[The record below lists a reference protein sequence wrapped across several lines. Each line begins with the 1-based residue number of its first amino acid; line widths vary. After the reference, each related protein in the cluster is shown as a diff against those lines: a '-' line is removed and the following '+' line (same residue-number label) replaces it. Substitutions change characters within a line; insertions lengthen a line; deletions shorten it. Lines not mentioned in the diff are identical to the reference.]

1 MYELSRIRLY
11 SIGPAGARYAD
22 TVLDLRGVGEPV
34 PSPAPTQAEF
44 FEEEP
49 VGPPRR
55 PAPAGVLFLENGGG
69 KSVLLK
75 LIFSVMLP
83 GHRNT
88 LGGASSGVLRKFLLA
103 DDCGH
108 VALEWQH
115 TVTGET
121 VVVGKVSEWRGRQV
135 SNDPRKF
142 AEAWYSFR
150 PGPGMSLDSLPVA
163 ESAAV
168 RPTVE
173 GASTAR
179 GRRRTMKGFRDA
191 LTEAGKAYPHLDVVW
206 VEIHER
212 WNEHLGELGL
222 DPELFRYQ
230 REMNADEGEA
240 AGLFA
245 VKNDSDFTDLLLR
258 AVTDTRDTD
267 GLADLVHGFAHKL
280 GRRAE
285 LTAERDFTAGSLDLL
300 QRIADAA
307 ERREQARGVHAGAER
322 RTRTLSRR
330 LSARGAE
337 ERARAAE
344 LAERV
349 ASAAQAVT
357 DAEGARGR
365 SDLVAAELAYRHASL
380 ALAAAE
386 KGAAA
391 QRRELNDARTLHS
404 AWQAAETVL
413 RHRAAA
419 DRSARVA
426 AAIREAERDAAPAL
440 AARAKAAADLVRA
453 LHAAAEDGER
463 VANEE
468 EERSAA
474 LQETGEAAHRDA
486 TSAATAAQRA
496 RSDAEHLRQRLAEV
510 EQETAEAVRA
520 GWLDDSAPDA
530 DPARAALAASDA
542 EKTTVA
548 AFDEARETA
557 RRTADHAKSA
567 AAVEARAELAAAR
580 AVDAARATE
589 SAYEAERRAAEA
601 LGAEQRLIELLGLPQ
616 PTAAVPAPRGAA
628 RPSAADSRAAGGV
641 TVRVP
646 DAGGRGMGRRAA
658 RTLPADSGRDGWIT
672 VRVDEEDAD
681 DIGLSQLPAAFRAA
695 PHAPPTIP
703 PDSEPAPHDHDYAP
717 EDPPTD
723 TRSRFEGE
731 NHAAP
736 GPSAA
741 RPRGGGGAPGSV
753 VRSTDVPGMEGGS
766 AVVGDGFPGTGP
778 VSGDG
783 VSASRVVGGPCPGG
797 AAAGGGEGSGGMSGS
812 AACPRGGGAVPG
824 SVTQLTDAVVGDAF
838 SGTGPVSRGEVSAS
852 CAVGDPCPGGAAAGG
867 VDPSAAR
874 PRGGGAASGSVVR
887 STDVVVGLEGGSA
900 VVGDGFP
907 GTGPVSRGEV
917 SASCAVGDPC
927 PGGAA
932 AGGVEEGDGV
942 KGGGMSG
949 PSAAR
954 PRGGGAASGSVVRST
969 DVVVGAEGASAV
981 AGDSLSATGPVGE
994 AGRARR
1000 VEGDAASVGDQCR
1013 GTGPVDEAGDT
1024 ARVDGGAEGAR
1035 PARHGAASAEVAEAG
1050 PGEAHRRRPLAAESR
1065 PAGWVTV
1072 RIDEAQDAASG
1083 GGGPRPEGHCGA
1095 APAVAVDSHGDG
1107 GQAGTAAATD
1117 TAVGHA
1123 APSDDGPRSD
1133 GPRSDGPRGARV
1145 VAAES
1150 RPPGEVSAR
1159 VGDVDGG
1166 QGEPEAADTGTR
1178 PANVTPAD
1186 ADPVTPADADS
1197 GSAADDSDCWSPEPG
1212 GEPDRERDRGRHP
1225 RPAPRAFADGPLTAE
1240 ELDRNAE
1247 ALRELLEESVAS
1259 AERQLFELRTAAAE
1273 DARILGALGDGGLLP
1288 PSPDVL
1294 AAVEYLGEH
1303 GIPALPGWR
1312 YLAQAVDPVDHAA
1325 VLAAR
1330 PELVDGVVITDPGT
1344 HARAREVLGQASLL
1358 PRSAVAV
1365 GTSAALLAP
1374 TPAPGTE
1381 DSGVFL
1387 VPPNPAM
1394 HDERAAD
1401 DERRGL
1407 RARATERDEE
1417 IRALAARLAGDRALS
1432 ARLASWR
1439 TGCPPGRLAEL
1450 AAAAE
1455 TAREAA
1461 DTAQRE
1467 LVEGRTARAE
1477 ADEAATEAARV
1488 RDERQEAA
1496 QRARRVADALAGLAY
1511 RLRERATW
1519 QTRLRELA
1527 EEAAEYEERA
1537 AGCVDRARA
1546 ADEDRRAAQRAADDA
1561 HRTARA
1567 LRAERAEIAGAP
1579 DDLGEVTEPPSA
1591 SLPALREAYRAA
1603 SQVYEK
1609 VGVGADLRAEQA
1621 RAESDESAALASLD
1635 RLTNK
1640 VRTRAAQLLEG
1651 TDGADGPS
1659 RQAAAAR
1666 AESLVQMLE
1675 SRASAA
1681 SEQLGRLR
1689 GEAERL
1695 APADGDAHTELPE
1708 ETVPADA
1715 EQAKELLRTANGELA
1730 ARTDALDTART
1741 AHADLVRA
1749 HRAAEDAAGGFDETA
1764 ALLRDLLRD
1773 GPGAEDDGERP
1784 EPYAGGL
1791 AEARQAAAESRRSLR
1806 GCAADLSAAES
1817 AVREASDVLVR
1828 HANSTRYEQV
1838 RTPARQQIRELPAAA
1853 LPEHAAA
1860 WAEAFAPRLRVLT
1873 DELEQLERNRDSIV
1887 DRLRGLVES
1896 CLATLRSAQR
1906 LSRLPEGLGEWSGQE
1921 FLRIR
1926 FEDPDQASLTE
1937 RLGEVIDEATRSA
1950 VRKNSDLRRDGMS
1963 LLLRGVHAALL
1974 PRGVAVE
1981 ILKPDAVLRA
1991 ERVPVRQMGDVFSG
2005 GQLLTAAIALY
2016 CTMAALRSNDRGR
2029 DKHRHAGTLFLDN
2042 PIGRANAT
2050 YLLELQRAVADA
2062 LGVQLLYTT
2071 GLFDT
2076 TALAEFP
2083 LVIRLRND
2091 ADLRA
2096 GLKYISVEEH
2106 LRPGLPVREPEEE
2119 QQVHGQITATRMYR
2133 RPEAD
2138 ADEPVEAADRP

>member
-1 MYELSRIRLY
+1 MYELSRVRLY

-22 TVLDLRGVGEPV
+22 TVLDLRGVGAPV
-34 PSPAPTQAEF
+34 PNPAPAQAEF

-115 TVTGET
+115 VLTGESI
-121 VVVGKVSEWRGRQV
+121 VVGKVSEWRGRQV

-150 PGPGMSLDSLPVA
+150 PGPGLSLDALPV
-163 ESAAV
+163 SAVVPMASAM
-168 RPTVE
+168 RPRAD
-173 GASTAR
+173 GASGAR

-206 VEIHER
+206 EEIHER

-285 LTAERDFTAGSLDLL
+285 LTAERDFTAGSLDMLA
-300 QRIADAA
+300 RIAEAGA
-307 ERREQARGVHAGAER
+307 RRDQARGVHAGAER
-322 RTRTLSRR
+322 RTRTLARR
-330 LSARGAE
+330 LSARGGQ
-337 ERARAAE
+337 ERGRAAE
-344 LAERV
+344 LAEQV
-349 ASAAQAVT
+349 AAAGHAVT
-357 DAEGARGR
+357 DAEETRGR
-365 SDLVAAELAYRHASL
+365 SALIASELAYRHASL

-386 KGAAA
+386 KAAA
-391 QRRELNDARTLHS
+391 SQRRELNDARTLHS

-426 AAIREAERDAAPAL
+426 AAIHEAEKDAAPAL
-440 AARAKAAADLVRA
+440 AARSRAAADLVRA
-453 LHAAAEDGER
+453 LNAAAEQGEAL
-463 VANEE
+463 ANEQ

-474 LQETGEAAHRDA
+474 LQQAGEAAHRDA
-486 TSAATAAQRA
+486 TAAATDAQRA
-496 RSDAEHLRQRLAEV
+496 RSESGHLRQRLAEV
-510 EQETAEAVRA
+510 EQETEEAVRA
-520 GWLDDSAPDA
+520 GWIDASGPDA

-542 EKTTVA
+542 EKPAVA
-548 AFDEARETA
+548 AYEAAREAA
-557 RRTADHAKSA
+557 REATERAKEA
-567 AAVEARAELAAAR
+567 AGAENRAELAAAR
-580 AVDAARATE
+580 AADAATAAE

-601 LGAEQRLIELLGLPQ
+601 LGSEQRLADLLGLP
-616 PTAAVPAPRGAA
+616 PSTA
-628 RPSAADSRAAGGV
+628 SD
-641 TVRVP
+641 
-646 DAGGRGMGRRAA
+646 
-658 RTLPADSGRDGWIT
+658 
-672 VRVDEEDAD
+672 
-681 DIGLSQLPAAFRAA
+681 Q
-695 PHAPPTIP
+695 
-703 PDSEPAPHDHDYAP
+703 
-717 EDPPTD
+717 
-723 TRSRFEGE
+723 
-731 NHAAP
+731 
-736 GPSAA
+736 
-741 RPRGGGGAPGSV
+741 
-753 VRSTDVPGMEGGS
+753 VPG
-766 AVVGDGFPGTGP
+766 
-778 VSGDG
+778 
-783 VSASRVVGGPCPGG
+783 
-797 AAAGGGEGSGGMSGS
+797 
-812 AACPRGGGAVPG
+812 
-824 SVTQLTDAVVGDAF
+824 Q
-838 SGTGPVSRGEVSAS
+838 
-852 CAVGDPCPGGAAAGG
+852 
-867 VDPSAAR
+867 
-874 PRGGGAASGSVVR
+874 
-887 STDVVVGLEGGSA
+887 
-900 VVGDGFP
+900 
-907 GTGPVSRGEV
+907 
-917 SASCAVGDPC
+917 
-927 PGGAA
+927 
-932 AGGVEEGDGV
+932 
-942 KGGGMSG
+942 
-949 PSAAR
+949 
-954 PRGGGAASGSVVRST
+954 
-969 DVVVGAEGASAV
+969 
-981 AGDSLSATGPVGE
+981 
-994 AGRARR
+994 
-1000 VEGDAASVGDQCR
+1000 
-1013 GTGPVDEAGDT
+1013 
-1024 ARVDGGAEGAR
+1024 
-1035 PARHGAASAEVAEAG
+1035 
-1050 PGEAHRRRPLAAESR
+1050 RRP
-1065 PAGWVTV
+1065 G
-1072 RIDEAQDAASG
+1072 
-1083 GGGPRPEGHCGA
+1083 
-1095 APAVAVDSHGDG
+1095 
-1107 GQAGTAAATD
+1107 
-1117 TAVGHA
+1117 
-1123 APSDDGPRSD
+1123 DDGPEPVD
-1133 GPRSDGPRGARV
+1133 APAGA
-1145 VAAES
+1145 
-1150 RPPGEVSAR
+1150 
-1159 VGDVDGG
+1159 
-1166 QGEPEAADTGTR
+1166 
-1178 PANVTPAD
+1178 
-1186 ADPVTPADADS
+1186 
-1197 GSAADDSDCWSPEPG
+1197 
-1212 GEPDRERDRGRHP
+1212 
-1225 RPAPRAFADGPLTAE
+1225 LTAE
-1240 ELDRNAE
+1240 ELDRSAD
-1247 ALRELLEESVAS
+1247 AVHALLEENVAS
-1259 AERQLFELRTAAAE
+1259 AERQLFDLRTAAA
-1273 DARILGALGDGGLLP
+1273 DDSRILGALGDGGLLP
-1288 PSPDVL
+1288 PGPDVL
-1294 AAVEYLGEH
+1294 ATVEFLGEH

-1312 YLAQAVDPVDHAA
+1312 YLAQAVDPADHAA

-1330 PELVDGVVITDPGT
+1330 PELVDGVVITDADS
-1344 HARAREVLGQASLL
+1344 HARAREVLAEASLL
-1358 PRSAVAV
+1358 PRSTVAV
-1365 GTSAALLAP
+1365 GTAAALLAP
-1374 TPAPGTE
+1374 APE
-1381 DSGVFL
+1381 PSAQEAGVFL

-1401 DERRGL
+1401 EERHAL
-1407 RARATERDEE
+1407 RARAAARDEE
-1417 IRALAARLAGDRALS
+1417 IRAVAARLAGDRTLA

-1439 TGCPPGRLAEL
+1439 AGCPAGRLAEL
-1450 AAAAE
+1450 AAEAGR
-1455 TAREAA
+1455 ARTAA
-1461 DTAQRE
+1461 DTAQQELAALRE
-1467 LVEGRTARAE
+1467 ARAE
-1477 ADEAATEAARV
+1477 AEETAAEAVVV
-1488 RDERQEAA
+1488 RDERQETA

-1511 RLRERATW
+1511 RLRERASW
-1519 QTRLRELA
+1519 QAKLRNLG
-1527 EEAAEYEERA
+1527 EEAAEAEERA
-1537 AGCVDRARA
+1537 EECVDRARA
-1546 ADEDRRAAQRAADDA
+1546 ADEERRAAQRAADDA
-1561 HRTARA
+1561 RRTARA

-1579 DDLGEVTEPPSA
+1579 DDIADDEEAPAG

-1621 RAESDESAALASLD
+1621 RAESDESAARAELD

-1666 AESLVQMLE
+1666 AEELVQLLE
-1675 SRASAA
+1675 GRASAA

-1695 APADGDAHTELPE
+1695 APEDGEAHTELPE
-1708 ETVPADA
+1708 DRVPADA
-1715 EQAKELLRTANGELA
+1715 AQAKELLRTATAELA
-1730 ARTDALDTART
+1730 ARTDALESART
-1741 AHADLVRA
+1741 AHAGLLRA
-1749 HRAAEDAAGGFDETA
+1749 HRSAEDAAGGFDDTA

-1773 GPGAEDDGERP
+1773 TTGDEDGDEP
-1784 EPYAGGL
+1784 EPYSGTL
-1791 AEARQAAAESRRSLR
+1791 EEARQAAAETRRSLR
-1806 GCAADLSAAES
+1806 GCAGDLSAAES

-1896 CLATLRSAQR
+1896 SLATLRSAQR

-1926 FEDPDQASLTE
+1926 FDDPDQSTLTE

-1950 VRKNSDLRRDGMS
+1950 VKKNSDLRRDGMS
-1963 LLLRGVHAALL
+1963 LLLRGVRAALL

-1991 ERVPVRQMGDVFSG
+1991 ERVPVGQMGDVFSG

-2029 DKHRHAGTLFLDN
+2029 DKQRHAGTLFLDN

-2106 LRPGLPVREPEEE
+2106 LRPGLPQQDPDAEP
-2119 QQVHGQITATRMYR
+2119 VHGEITATRMFR
-2133 RPEAD
+2133 RPAG
-2138 ADEPVEAADRP
+2138 DEPVPASAP

>member
-1 MYELSRIRLY
+1 MYELSRVRLY

-22 TVLDLRGVGEPV
+22 TVLDLRGVGAPV
-34 PSPAPTQAEF
+34 PQPAPAQADF
-44 FEEEP
+44 FEDEP

-115 TVTGET
+115 VLTGES

-163 ESAAV
+163 EATVV
-168 RPTVE
+168 RPRQE
-173 GASTAR
+173 GAEGTSGAQ
-179 GRRRTMKGFRDA
+179 GRRRTMKGFRDV
-191 LTEAGKAYPHLDVVW
+191 LTEAGKNYPNLDVIWEEV
-206 VEIHER
+206 HER

-300 QRIADAA
+300 SRIADAA
-307 ERREQARGVHAGAER
+307 GHRERAREVHAGAER
-322 RTRTLSRR
+322 RTRALAQR
-330 LSARGAE
+330 LHARGTE
-337 ERARAAE
+337 ERGRAAE
-344 LAERV
+344 LAEGV
-349 ASAAQAVT
+349 ATAAHRVT
-357 DAEGARGR
+357 DAERVRERRA
-365 SDLVAAELAYRHASL
+365 LVSAELAYRHASL

-404 AWQAAETVL
+404 AWQAAETAL

-440 AARAKAAADLVRA
+440 AARATAAADLVRA
-453 LHAAAEDGER
+453 LHAAAEAGER
-463 VANEE
+463 IANEE

-474 LQETGEAAHRDA
+474 LQEAGESAHRDA
-486 TSAATAAQRA
+486 TTAATHAQRA
-496 RSDAEHLRQRLAEV
+496 RSEADHLRQRLAEV
-510 EQETAEAVRA
+510 AQETEEAVRA
-520 GWLDDSAPDA
+520 GWLDDTAPDA

-542 EKTTVA
+542 EK
-548 AFDEARETA
+548 
-557 RRTADHAKSA
+557 
-567 AAVEARAELAAAR
+567 AAVESWDVAREAARQATDRAREATARHSAAELAAAR
-580 AVDAARATE
+580 AEDAAEAAERAFD
-589 SAYEAERRAAEA
+589 AERRAAESI
-601 LGAEQRLIELLGLPQ
+601 GAEPRLADLLGLP
-616 PTAAVPAPRGAA
+616 PAEG
-628 RPSAADSRAAGGV
+628 
-641 TVRVP
+641 
-646 DAGGRGMGRRAA
+646 
-658 RTLPADSGRDGWIT
+658 RTLG
-672 VRVDEEDAD
+672 V
-681 DIGLSQLPAAFRAA
+681 
-695 PHAPPTIP
+695 
-703 PDSEPAPHDHDYAP
+703 
-717 EDPPTD
+717 
-723 TRSRFEGE
+723 
-731 NHAAP
+731 P
-736 GPSAA
+736 GP
-741 RPRGGGGAPGSV
+741 R
-753 VRSTDVPGMEGGS
+753 
-766 AVVGDGFPGTGP
+766 
-778 VSGDG
+778 
-783 VSASRVVGGPCPGG
+783 
-797 AAAGGGEGSGGMSGS
+797 
-812 AACPRGGGAVPG
+812 
-824 SVTQLTDAVVGDAF
+824 
-838 SGTGPVSRGEVSAS
+838 
-852 CAVGDPCPGGAAAGG
+852 
-867 VDPSAAR
+867 
-874 PRGGGAASGSVVR
+874 
-887 STDVVVGLEGGSA
+887 
-900 VVGDGFP
+900 
-907 GTGPVSRGEV
+907 
-917 SASCAVGDPC
+917 
-927 PGGAA
+927 
-932 AGGVEEGDGV
+932 
-942 KGGGMSG
+942 
-949 PSAAR
+949 
-954 PRGGGAASGSVVRST
+954 
-969 DVVVGAEGASAV
+969 
-981 AGDSLSATGPVGE
+981 
-994 AGRARR
+994 
-1000 VEGDAASVGDQCR
+1000 
-1013 GTGPVDEAGDT
+1013 T
-1024 ARVDGGAEGAR
+1024 AGGAE
-1035 PARHGAASAEVAEAG
+1035 
-1050 PGEAHRRRPLAAESR
+1050 PGTPRR
-1065 PAGWVTV
+1065 PAG
-1072 RIDEAQDAASG
+1072 A
-1083 GGGPRPEGHCGA
+1083 
-1095 APAVAVDSHGDG
+1095 
-1107 GQAGTAAATD
+1107 
-1117 TAVGHA
+1117 
-1123 APSDDGPRSD
+1123 
-1133 GPRSDGPRGARV
+1133 
-1145 VAAES
+1145 
-1150 RPPGEVSAR
+1150 
-1159 VGDVDGG
+1159 
-1166 QGEPEAADTGTR
+1166 
-1178 PANVTPAD
+1178 
-1186 ADPVTPADADS
+1186 
-1197 GSAADDSDCWSPEPG
+1197 
-1212 GEPDRERDRGRHP
+1212 
-1225 RPAPRAFADGPLTAE
+1225 GPLTAE
-1240 ELDRNAE
+1240 ELDRNAD
-1247 ALRELLEESVAS
+1247 ALQELLEDGVAA
-1259 AERQLFELRTAAAE
+1259 AERQLFELRTAAAD

-1288 PSPDVL
+1288 PGPDVL
-1294 AAVEYLGEH
+1294 TTVEYLGEH
-1303 GIPALPGWR
+1303 GVPALPGWR
-1312 YLAQAVDPVDHAA
+1312 YLAQAVDPADHAR

-1330 PELVDGVVITDPGT
+1330 PELVDGVIITDPDS
-1344 HARAREVLGQASLL
+1344 HARAREVLGQAALL

-1365 GTSAALLAP
+1365 GTAAALLAP
-1374 TPAPGTE
+1374 TPADDERDPA
-1381 DSGVFL
+1381 VFL

-1394 HDERAAD
+1394 HDESAAD
-1401 DERRGL
+1401 EERQAL
-1407 RARATERDEE
+1407 RARAIERDEE
-1417 IRALAARLAGDRALS
+1417 IRALAARLAGDRALA
-1432 ARLASWR
+1432 ARLGSWR
-1439 TGCPPGRLAEL
+1439 TGCPAGRLAEL

-1455 TAREAA
+1455 QTRTAAEQAAAELAEAR
-1461 DTAQRE
+1461 D
-1467 LVEGRTARAE
+1467 ARAE
-1477 ADEAATEAARV
+1477 ADETAAEATRV

-1496 QRARRVADALAGLAY
+1496 QRARRAADLLAGLAH
-1511 RLRERATW
+1511 RLRERASW
-1519 QTRLRELA
+1519 QSRLRELA
-1527 EEAAEYEERA
+1527 DEAAEFEARAEE
-1537 AGCVDRARA
+1537 CVDRARA

-1561 HRTARA
+1561 RRTARA
-1567 LRAERAEIAGAP
+1567 LRAERAEIAGVP
-1579 DDLGEVTEPPSA
+1579 DDLGEAPETPSA

-1603 SQVYEK
+1603 SQLYEK

-1621 RAESDESAALASLD
+1621 RAEGDESAALAELN

-1640 VRTRAAQLLEG
+1640 VRTRAEALLESP
-1651 TDGADGPS
+1651 DAADGPS

-1695 APADGDAHTELPE
+1695 APTDGEAHTALPDEL
-1708 ETVPADA
+1708 VPADA
-1715 EQAKELLRTANGELA
+1715 DRAKELLRTASGELA
-1730 ARTDALDTART
+1730 TATEALAAARTEHEEL
-1741 AHADLVRA
+1741 LRA

-1773 GPGAEDDGERP
+1773 HHDPEEGTPAP
-1784 EPYAGGL
+1784 VEPYAGSL
-1791 AEARQAAAESRRSLR
+1791 DAARQAAAESRRSLR

-1817 AVREASDVLVR
+1817 AVREASDILVR

-1853 LPEHAAA
+1853 LPDHAAK

-1873 DELEQLERNRDSIV
+1873 DELAQLERNRDSIV

-1896 CLATLRSAQR
+1896 SLTTLRSAQR

-1926 FEDPDQASLTE
+1926 FEDPDQATLTE
-1937 RLGEVIDEATRSA
+1937 RLGEVIDEATRAA
-1950 VRKNSDLRRDGMS
+1950 VKKNSDLRRDGMS
-1963 LLLRGVHAALL
+1963 LLLRGVHAALQ

-1991 ERVPVRQMGDVFSG
+1991 ERVPVGQMGDVFSG

-2029 DKHRHAGTLFLDN
+2029 DKQRHAGTLFLDN

-2106 LRPGLPVREPEEE
+2106 LRPGLPQPDPSGEV
-2119 QQVHGQITATRMYR
+2119 VHGQITATRMYR
-2133 RPEAD
+2133 RPEEPAAGEGTD
-2138 ADEPVEAADRP
+2138 AG

>member
-1 MYELSRIRLY
+1 MYELSRVRLY

-150 PGPGMSLDSLPVA
+150 PGPGLSLDSLPVA

-168 RPTVE
+168 RPVAE

-191 LTEAGKAYPHLDVVW
+191 LTEAGKAYPHLDAVW

-212 WNEHLGELGL
+212 WNEHLGDLGL

-285 LTAERDFTAGSLDLL
+285 LMAERDFTAGSLDLL
-300 QRIADAA
+300 SRIAEAA
-307 ERREQARGVHAGAER
+307 DRREQARGVHAGAER
-322 RTRTLSRR
+322 RTRTLARR

-337 ERARAAE
+337 ERGRAAE
-344 LAERV
+344 LAQQV
-349 ASAAQAVT
+349 ASAAHAVT
-357 DAEGARGR
+357 EAETARGR

-474 LQETGEAAHRDA
+474 LQETGESAHRDA

-542 EKTTVA
+542 EKTA
-548 AFDEARETA
+548 AAAWDAARETA
-557 RRTADHAKSA
+557 RRTADQARSA
-567 AAVEARAELAAAR
+567 AAEQARAELAAAR
-580 AVDAARATE
+580 AADAARAAE
-589 SAYEAERRAAEA
+589 SAYEGERRTAEA
-601 LGAEQRLIELLGLPQ
+601 LGAEQRLVDLLGLPQ
-616 PTAAVPAPRGAA
+616 PSAPVPAPRGTH
-628 RPSAADSRAAGGV
+628 RPLAADSGRAGWITVPVDDPDADDMLGLAQLPDAFRAESPTYAEDEGGVKAPGTGGPTDRGVHPDGDVPTATVDPMAPDLTPAGGRDVDDQHARAAGTGQDSGPSGTDGADRTDPGGPRAHAAAHPAGTSAPEADSWGHEGRPPAQREGGSRTLAAESVPPARV
-641 TVRVP
+641 TVRVENGNE
-646 DAGGRGMGRRAA
+646 AEE
-658 RTLPADSGRDGWIT
+658 RD
-672 VRVDEEDAD
+672 
-681 DIGLSQLPAAFRAA
+681 
-695 PHAPPTIP
+695 
-703 PDSEPAPHDHDYAP
+703 
-717 EDPPTD
+717 
-723 TRSRFEGE
+723 
-731 NHAAP
+731 
-736 GPSAA
+736 
-741 RPRGGGGAPGSV
+741 
-753 VRSTDVPGMEGGS
+753 
-766 AVVGDGFPGTGP
+766 
-778 VSGDG
+778 
-783 VSASRVVGGPCPGG
+783 
-797 AAAGGGEGSGGMSGS
+797 GGEGE
-812 AACPRGGGAVPG
+812 
-824 SVTQLTDAVVGDAF
+824 Q
-838 SGTGPVSRGEVSAS
+838 
-852 CAVGDPCPGGAAAGG
+852 
-867 VDPSAAR
+867 
-874 PRGGGAASGSVVR
+874 
-887 STDVVVGLEGGSA
+887 
-900 VVGDGFP
+900 
-907 GTGPVSRGEV
+907 
-917 SASCAVGDPC
+917 
-927 PGGAA
+927 
-932 AGGVEEGDGV
+932 
-942 KGGGMSG
+942 
-949 PSAAR
+949 
-954 PRGGGAASGSVVRST
+954 
-969 DVVVGAEGASAV
+969 
-981 AGDSLSATGPVGE
+981 
-994 AGRARR
+994 
-1000 VEGDAASVGDQCR
+1000 
-1013 GTGPVDEAGDT
+1013 
-1024 ARVDGGAEGAR
+1024 
-1035 PARHGAASAEVAEAG
+1035 
-1050 PGEAHRRRPLAAESR
+1050 RRRRRA
-1065 PAGWVTV
+1065 
-1072 RIDEAQDAASG
+1072 
-1083 GGGPRPEGHCGA
+1083 
-1095 APAVAVDSHGDG
+1095 
-1107 GQAGTAAATD
+1107 
-1117 TAVGHA
+1117 
-1123 APSDDGPRSD
+1123 
-1133 GPRSDGPRGARV
+1133 

-1150 RPPGEVSAR
+1150 RPTGRVSA
-1159 VGDVDGG
+1159 DVEGG
-1166 QGEPEAADTGTR
+1166 TERQTS
-1178 PANVTPAD
+1178 
-1186 ADPVTPADADS
+1186 DS
-1197 GSAADDSDCWSPEPG
+1197 GSGSVPP
-1212 GEPDRERDRGRHP
+1212 
-1225 RPAPRAFADGPLTAE
+1225 PAPRADGQESADDENPDTPDTSADDADCWDPELGEDAADAPRPRQERPAPALPRPEGPLTAE

-1247 ALRELLEESVAS
+1247 ALRELLDEGVAS
-1259 AERQLFELRTAAAE
+1259 AERQLFELRTAAA
-1273 DARILGALGDGGLLP
+1273 DDSRILGALGDGGLLP

-1294 AAVEYLGEH
+1294 AAVEFLGEH

-1330 PELVDGVVITDPGT
+1330 PELVDGVVITDPDT

-1365 GTSAALLAP
+1365 GTAAALLAP
-1374 TPAPGTE
+1374 TPAPGAQ

-1401 DERRGL
+1401 DERREL
-1407 RARATERDEE
+1407 RARATARDEE

-1439 TGCPPGRLAEL
+1439 TGCPQGRLAEL

-1455 TAREAA
+1455 EARESA

-1467 LVEGRTARAE
+1467 LVELRTTRAE

-1496 QRARRVADALAGLAY
+1496 QRARRVADALAGLAH
-1511 RLRERATW
+1511 RLRRRAAW

-1527 EEAAEYEERA
+1527 DEAAESEERA
-1537 AGCVDRARA
+1537 DACVDRARA

-1561 HRTARA
+1561 RRTARA

-1579 DDLGEVTEPPSA
+1579 DDLGEDTEPPTA

-1621 RAESDESAALASLD
+1621 RAESDESAALAALD

-1675 SRASAA
+1675 TRASAA

-1689 GEAERL
+1689 GDAERL
-1695 APADGDAHTELPE
+1695 APADDGDAHTELPE
-1708 ETVPADA
+1708 EMVPADA
-1715 EQAKELLRTANGELA
+1715 ERAKELLRTATTELA

-1741 AHADLVRA
+1741 VHAELLRS

-1773 GPGAEDDGERP
+1773 GPGSGEDEGERP
-1784 EPYAGGL
+1784 EPYTGDL
-1791 AEARQAAAESRRSLR
+1791 TEARQAATETRRSLR
-1806 GCAADLSAAES
+1806 GCAADLSQAES

-1926 FEDPDQASLTE
+1926 FDDPDQATLTE

-1950 VRKNSDLRRDGMS
+1950 VKKNSDLRRDGMS
-1963 LLLRGVHAALL
+1963 LLLRGVQAALQ

-1991 ERVPVRQMGDVFSG
+1991 ERVPVGQMGDVFSG

-2106 LRPGLPVREPEEE
+2106 LRPGLPERDPEGE
-2119 QQVHGQITATRMYR
+2119 QVHGQITATRMYK
-2133 RPEAD
+2133 RPETAGPAD
-2138 ADEPVEAADRP
+2138 TADPKE